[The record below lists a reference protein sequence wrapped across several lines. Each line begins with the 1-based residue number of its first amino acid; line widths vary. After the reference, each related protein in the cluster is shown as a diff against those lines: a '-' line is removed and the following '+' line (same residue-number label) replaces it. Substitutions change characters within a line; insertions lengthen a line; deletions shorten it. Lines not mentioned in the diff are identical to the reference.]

1 MKQSIMY
8 LFNKYL
14 WSFSKLIIMWTYN
27 QIVKYLKNQN
37 RSVYRVFKAESE
49 NIYND
54 CRPICK
60 ICYIRP
66 VVGWYNL
73 GININEKLKFFFSN
87 FNEKLKGVVNK
98 DKKN

>member
-1 MKQSIMY
+1 MY

-27 QIVKYLKNQN
+27 QTVKYLKNQN

-49 NIYND
+49 SIYND

-60 ICYIRP
+60 RQVINFIR
-66 VVGWYNL
+66 
-73 GININEKLKFFFSN
+73 S
-87 FNEKLKGVVNK
+87 
-98 DKKN
+98 